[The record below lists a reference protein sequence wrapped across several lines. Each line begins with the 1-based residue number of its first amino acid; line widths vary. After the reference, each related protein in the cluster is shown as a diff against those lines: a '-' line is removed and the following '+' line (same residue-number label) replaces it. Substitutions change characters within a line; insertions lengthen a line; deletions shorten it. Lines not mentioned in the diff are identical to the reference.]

1 MLIRATKR
9 CRGSPTLALAVP
21 DQKDPL
27 LWLCSVRGRHTETAA
42 YGAFSSLPRVPAK
55 VLSAILCRPPS
66 SCNANR
72 WPVEFT
78 AYALASRLRASWM
91 EARVTKLA
99 GVSAR
104 FSKSLARHRFR
115 PNQEKARSTT
125 PAARRDDEAPHVVVA
140 LDDLDAQQRH
150 LCHRSFNLPRVIA
163 TIGQIS
169 DGGGDRCRAADFSWI
184 YTERNAAV
192 DWEFSAIAAAPAA
205 IGNTDDQ
212 LLVFIA
218 NPPCLFHLA
227 STAETRMP
235 QRKLTNDTSVL
246 R

>member
-1 MLIRATKR
+1 
-9 CRGSPTLALAVP
+9 
-21 DQKDPL
+21 
-27 LWLCSVRGRHTETAA
+27 
-42 YGAFSSLPRVPAK
+42 
-55 VLSAILCRPPS
+55 
-66 SCNANR
+66 
-72 WPVEFT
+72 
-78 AYALASRLRASWM
+78 M

-184 YTERNAAV
+184 YTERSAAAH
-192 DWEFSAIAAAPAA
+192 WEFSAIAAAPAA